1 MNFTNRLEPGG
12 LLIAMSGFGI
22 TRLFVAETLRID
34 AAIPFLIAGLLPLVV
49 GLGLSVYGVV
59 LAIGPFDPD
68 YVNTIARW
76 HVLGITA
83 MAVVFG
89 ITAIDQ
95 LLRTG
100 AITVGRDAPLLVAN
114 VLLGGAIG
122 GTLTGVQSGRA
133 LRQQREIRRSANR
146 ALLVNRLLQHEVV
159 NAITIIGG
167 HTDVLSSAEGDRPE
181 STAAI
186 RRAIDR
192 IRDTIEEVG
201 VVARDADQSAR
212 TDLERIVRAEVA
224 TIREEHDVDVDLAV
238 DAEDT
243 TIVGDDRL
251 SLVVRELLANAA
263 THGDSPSVAIS
274 ERLHALELTVAD
286 GGPGLPP
293 RQRSLLETGAFP
305 EFDDPSAGFGLQ
317 IIRLLVTQFGGTI
330 RVSTGG
336 SGDGCTEIAV
346 AFPRTERERIRPE
359 SIGLGV
365 STLIGALVAG
375 LSGGVAMGAY
385 FQFTAGI
392 LPVIGSLY
400 GIESPLVGWI
410 THLFHSAIFGLL
422 FAAGIGAP
430 RLRRYASGPVG
441 SGVLGL
447 LWGAVLWLVA
457 AGILMPLW
465 LGLLG
470 IPAPVPNLSVIG
482 LVAHAIWGIVM
493 GVTHRLVSDADPARL
508 LHQFRRRMR

>member
-1 MNFTNRLEPGG
+1 MNVTDRLEPGG
-12 LLIAMSGFGI
+12 LLIAISGFGV
-22 TRLFVAETLRID
+22 TRFFVAETLRTD
-34 AAIPFLIAGLLPLVV
+34 AALPFLVAGLLPLVV

-59 LAIGPFDPD
+59 LTVGPFESD
-68 YVNTIARW
+68 YVNTVARW
-76 HVLGITA
+76 HVLGVAA

-89 ITAIDQ
+89 ITAVDQ

-100 AITVGRDAPLLVAN
+100 AITVGREAPLLVAN

-133 LRQQREIRRSANR
+133 FRQQQEIQRSANR

-167 HTDVLSSAEGDRPE
+167 HTDVLSSTEGGRPA

-186 RRAIDR
+186 QRAIDR
-192 IRDTIEEVG
+192 IRNTIEEVG
-201 VVARDADQSAR
+201 VVARDADRSTR
-212 TDLERIVRAEVA
+212 TDLERIVRAEVEA
-224 TIREEHDVDVDLAV
+224 IREAYDVDPELAV

-251 SLVVRELLANAA
+251 SLVVRELLTNAA
-263 THGDSPSVAIS
+263 THGDAPSITIT

-286 GGPGLPP
+286 DGPGLPQ
-293 RQRSLLETGAFP
+293 RQRSLLETGQFP

-330 RVSTGG
+330 RVSSGE
-336 SGDGCTEIAV
+336 SGDGRTEIAV

-365 STLIGALVAG
+365 STLIGAIVAG
-375 LSGGVAMGAY
+375 LVGGVAMGAY
-385 FQFTAGI
+385 FQLTAGV

-422 FAAGIGAP
+422 FAAGVAAP
-430 RLRRYASGPVG
+430 GLRRYASWPGG

-447 LWGAVLWLVA
+447 LWGVVLWLVA

-465 LGLLG
+465 LQLLG
-470 IPAPVPNLSVIG
+470 IPAALPNLSVIG
-482 LVAHAIWGIVM
+482 LVAHAIWGTVM
-493 GVTHRLVSDADPARL
+493 GITHPLVSGADPARV
-508 LHQFRRRMR
+508 LHRVRRWLR